1 MGNPTS
7 GIKGVVRVA
16 VVVSPK
22 GKVEEVRVIEA
33 DHPDLVDLAVSSIH
47 ASRFTAGRENGRA
60 IYSQLATRVNV
71 GGNDEYEVAPKVR
84 SQAKP
89 EYPYY
94 LRRAGL
100 SGRVKVE
107 FIVNTEG
114 RVEAAYAVETS
125 HPAFRQAAIDAVE
138 RWRFEPGTVEGKPV
152 NVRLDVPMIFSKQP
166 VIPTV
171 HRNSTKDTLVR
182 AEVIVGRRGTVE
194 LTRVLEQT
202 APEYGYAA
210 TQALSEWQFEPP
222 RSEGKVVDTR
232 LIIPLV
238 FKGTG
243 G

>member
-125 HPAFRQAAIDAVE
+125 HPAFR
-138 RWRFEPGTVEGKPV
+138 
-152 NVRLDVPMIFSKQP
+152 
-166 VIPTV
+166 
-171 HRNSTKDTLVR
+171 
-182 AEVIVGRRGTVE
+182 
-194 LTRVLEQT
+194 
-202 APEYGYAA
+202 
-210 TQALSEWQFEPP
+210 
-222 RSEGKVVDTR
+222 
-232 LIIPLV
+232 
-238 FKGTG
+238 
-243 G
+243 